1 MTERTSLAV
10 QPRSTST
17 SGDRQSKLRKR
28 TPSALERRAKAVAAE
43 LTTLPVRP
51 LLIGA
56 GIGAAVL
63 GSAWAVSSKRTSV
76 GSPLTGMNQTL
87 TRTAII
93 ALARVVS
100 GQTVRSVVTS
110 ALLDVAEAMKA

>member
-10 QPRSTST
+10 QPRSTS
-17 SGDRQSKLRKR
+17 GDRQSKLRKR
-28 TPSALERRAKAVAAE
+28 APSALERRAKAVAAE
-43 LTTLPVRP
+43 LTTLPMKP

-63 GSAWAVSSKRTSV
+63 GSAWAVSSKRTST
-76 GSPLTGMNQTL
+76 GLPLTGMNQTL
-87 TRTAII
+87 TRTALI

-100 GQTVRSVVTS
+100 GQTVRSQILKPCQRAKELS
-110 ALLDVAEAMKA
+110 RL